1 MSVGQDSINPTTLQV
16 RLDWEERDNWKFMTS
31 GHTKGQIRGNIK
43 AKEKDLTLQGN
54 QYCLSTT

>member
-1 MSVGQDSINPTTLQV
+1 MSVEQDSINPTTLQV

-43 AKEKDLTLQGN
+43 AKEKI
-54 QYCLSTT
+54 